1 MTMYSYYNHTQA
13 ISARLAPGLKDRID
27 FECAQYSGMNRNK
40 FLNQAAE
47 LLLAL
52 RQEYRCGN
60 LNIQDLPS
68 SIRRYAYLIS
78 SC

>member
-1 MTMYSYYNHTQA
+1 MYSYYNHTEA
-13 ISARLAPGLKDRID
+13 ISARLAPGLKERID
-27 FECAQYSGMNRNK
+27 FECQQYRGMNRNK
-40 FLNQAAE
+40 FLNQSAE

-60 LNIQDLPS
+60 LKFEDLPS
-68 SIRRYAYLIS
+68 VIRRYIHLIQ